1 MRRSEGQREA
11 RSVKRRGARRE
22 GAARAARGALEKKRP
37 PAFTPQKTMVSYHAT
52 VGESR
57 KSRGRIS
64 LHAPTKKIKERWLCL
79 GVIAIAELG
88 EGSYGA
94 YPVLVTGAGTQ

>member
-1 MRRSEGQREA
+1 M
-11 RSVKRRGARRE
+11 
-22 GAARAARGALEKKRP
+22 
-37 PAFTPQKTMVSYHAT
+37 
-52 VGESR
+52 
-57 KSRGRIS
+57 
-64 LHAPTKKIKERWLCL
+64 HAPTKKIKERWLCL